1 MSDHMDVKSG
11 AAPMEKEAAS
21 GIDVRDV
28 VRQAIEE
35 FMRAE
40 QQKAEP
46 AYKAELQD
54 ERKRRESLE
63 ARLNLLV
70 EENRKARAMA
80 DEADRN
86 SQIRSELQRLGVAKI
101 DLAFRAVRD
110 EIVRGEDGRFK
121 TRGAEAKSLQEYLA
135 GFVQENP
142 ELLPARIAG
151 GSGAQTPSR
160 NATHHGPAIE
170 LDKIKPG
177 MSKEDLDRVR
187 QEISRLASQ
196 ALRGA

>member
-1 MSDHMDVKSG
+1 MSDQIDAKRESTAMGQSQG
-11 AAPMEKEAAS
+11 AEVD
-21 GIDVRDV
+21 IQDV
-28 VRQAIEE
+28 VKRAIQE
-35 FMRAE
+35 FVRTQ

-54 ERKRRESLE
+54 ERKRREQLE
-63 ARLNLLV
+63 SRLNQLV

-80 DEADRN
+80 EEAERN
-86 SQIRSELQRLGVAKI
+86 SQIRSELQKLGVSKV
-101 DLAFRAVRD
+101 DLAFRAVKD
-110 EIVRGEDGRFK
+110 EIVRGEDGALHAK
-121 TRGAEAKSLQEYLA
+121 GPEAKPLQEFLA
-135 GFVQENP
+135 SFVQENP

-151 GSGAQTPSR
+151 GSGAQMPSR
-160 NATHHGPAIE
+160 NAVQGGPAIE
-170 LDKIKPG
+170 IEKIKPG

>member
-1 MSDHMDVKSG
+1 MADQMEVKST
-11 AAPMEKEAAS
+11 ATQPEIQQTN

-35 FMRAE
+35 FVTAE
-40 QQKAEP
+40 QRKAEP
-46 AYKAELQD
+46 AYKTELQD

-63 ARLNLLV
+63 ARVNHLI
-70 EENRKARAMA
+70 EENRKARAVA
-80 DEADRN
+80 EEADR
-86 SQIRSELQRLGVAKI
+86 SAQIRSELQRLGVAKL

-110 EIVRGEDGRFK
+110 DVVRGEDG
-121 TRGAEAKSLQEYLA
+121 SLQTKGPEGKALREYLA
-135 GFVQENP
+135 TFVQENP

-160 NATHHGPAIE
+160 STQSVSSVE
-170 LDKIKPG
+170 LEKIKPG
-177 MSKEDLDRVR
+177 MNKEDLDRVR
-187 QEISRLASQ
+187 AEISRLASQ